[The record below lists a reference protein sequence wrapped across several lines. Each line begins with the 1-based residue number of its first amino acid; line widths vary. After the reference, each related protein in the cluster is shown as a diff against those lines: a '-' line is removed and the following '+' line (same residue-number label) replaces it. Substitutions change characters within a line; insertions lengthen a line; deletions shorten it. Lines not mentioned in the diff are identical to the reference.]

1 MRGKPLTKDPSK
13 TAEEDYQDNLYKAIA
28 LIQQFA
34 EGFSTITPEDLKTG
48 GISTLRQHAAETAD
62 VSKLTPEELFT
73 RQYDKVKRNN
83 PTVSQIAVA
92 EVEEARASIM
102 IEELEAI
109 PGMKHYYKDHPLYVK
124 VTSRE
129 TGYLKYLN
137 DILNHVK
144 GEKLRLADVLVPSV
158 TPEQVKEIYKDY
170 LGHDKPS
177 ATALQ
182 TFLKHLADKGY
193 YSCRLSNGDIQL
205 IARSDFDPTFNY
217 NRTKDRTPAKK
228 GSELYNS
235 FPYNKVPPIE

>member
-1 MRGKPLTKDPSK
+1 MRGKPLTKDPAK
-13 TAEEDYQDNLYKAIA
+13 IAEEENKDNLYKAIA

-34 EGFSTITPEDLKTG
+34 EGFSSITHEDLRTG
-48 GISTLRQHAAETAD
+48 GVSTLKQLAAESAE
-62 VSKLTPEELFT
+62 VSELTSAELFT
-73 RQYDKVKRNN
+73 RQFDKAKKSN
-83 PTVSQIAVA
+83 PAVSRTAVA

-144 GEKLRLADVLVPSV
+144 GEKLRLADVLVPSA
-158 TPEQVKEIYKDY
+158 TPEQVKEIYKNF

-217 NRTKDRTPAKK
+217 NTTKTRTPAKK

-235 FPYNKVPPIE
+235 FPYNKVPPVE